1 MHMANNDFP
10 NERKT
15 VATFNQLKGSMA
27 RIKRPDA
34 LRKKG
39 VGYIVEQRGNQVKLE
54 FYPTVFSRPPYTT
67 ESKIALIEDA
77 EVLKTPLEL
86 VKNREFDEPWRF
98 DLKQKAAHL
107 RIENRGGQLS
117 NSRTDLL
124 PHQIFTAHKIVSNSA
139 RRFLLADEVGL
150 GKTIEAGLVFYALRQ
165 RGEAERT
172 LIITPAGLA
181 RQWQEEMEDKFGVI
195 FQVLNEDF
203 LDRNPRIWDMQNL
216 AIASIDTLKRENH
229 KKGLLECLR
238 WQLIVF
244 DEAHKLSAKAF
255 GDKVERTQNY
265 RLALDLKDHTDSL
278 LLLTATPHQGDES
291 KFRNLL
297 GLLSPN
303 VVFSTDETTLPPGA
317 ISFKDIIIRNRK
329 LDVADNQGMPVFK
342 GKDTYP
348 KKVEMSKEEKIFH
361 SALLHYLE
369 EGYGLAE
376 QDPLNPA
383 NRAIGFVMTTFQ
395 KLAASSTKAIMNA
408 LIKRRGNLQHAIQ
421 ATAQVTEYDARFE
434 GEYEERKTE
443 IEALKPFIKDEIK
456 LLDQLVNRARA
467 VPDDVKAEELLEI
480 IESANGEK
488 ILIFTEYIATQKYIL
503 NRLEAK
509 FGLGTT
515 AFIRGQDMDFYARKR
530 NIAEFRDNPQV
541 RFLVSTEA
549 GGEGINLQF
558 CHIIVNYDI
567 PWNPMRLEQRVG
579 RVYRYG
585 QDKRVIVYNLQN
597 AGTIEDKV
605 RSYLEE
611 KMDRAAKAL
620 SQVTGEDYE
629 EIKSGLLGQI
639 DETLD
644 VSYDELYKKALRK
657 GGLEWSKE
665 QINHGIEKAKNA
677 WSLAYNSLFK
687 YDISR
692 FNPNS
697 YQSEVQSLF
706 NVKDLQEF
714 VERFIRNNRREI
726 KRDDK
731 GRLEFLTPEI
741 LRGFEL
747 KEKYIKVTFSREE
760 ATKSTDPELEF
771 VAFGHPLFEAIVE
784 TCGSYDFGGHAVMRA
799 VSSKKFK
806 GLRGIQFNFIVRRI
820 QMTPRGEETTFQ
832 IFPIFID
839 SSYSYNA
846 SASLEAL
853 VEYSYT
859 KPPEDSFEFVNAIDA
874 DKCYLTAREHLQELY
889 GEQMPWEE
897 NLSLLN
903 VAWLIFV

>member
-1 MHMANNDFP
+1 MRVANDNYP
-10 NERKT
+10 NERR
-15 VATFNQLKGSMA
+15 ATFSQLKGNMA

-39 VGYIVEQRGNQVKLE
+39 VGYIIEQRSNQVKLE
-54 FYPTVFSRPPYTT
+54 FYPTVFSKPPYTT
-67 ESKIALIEDA
+67 ESKIALIEDV
-77 EVLKTPLEL
+77 EVLKTPLQQL
-86 VKNREFDEPWRF
+86 KDRKFDEPWRF
-98 DLKQKAAHL
+98 DIKQKAAHL
-107 RIENRGGQLS
+107 KIENRGGQLS
-117 NSRTDLL
+117 NSRTNLL
-124 PHQIFTAHKIVSNSA
+124 PHQIFTAYKVVSNSI

-150 GKTIEAGLVFYALRQ
+150 GKTIEAGLIFYALRQ

-181 RQWQEEMEDKFGVI
+181 RQWQEEMEDKFGVT
-195 FQVLNEDF
+195 FLVLNEDF
-203 LDRNPRIWDMQNL
+203 LDKNPRIWDMHDL
-216 AIASIDTLKRENH
+216 VIASIDTLKRENH
-229 KKGLLECLR
+229 KRSLLECQR
-238 WQLIVF
+238 WQLIIF

-255 GDKVERTQNY
+255 GAKVERTQNY
-265 RLALDLKDHTDSL
+265 RLALDLRDHTDSL

-291 KFRNLL
+291 EFRNLL

-303 VVFSTDETTLPPGA
+303 IVFSTDQTKLPPSA
-317 ISFKDIIIRNRK
+317 VSFKDVIIRNRK
-329 LDVADNQGMPVFK
+329 HDVSDDQGGQVFK
-342 GKDTYP
+342 GKDTFP
-348 KKVEMSKEEKIFH
+348 RKVEMSNEEKVFH

-376 QDPLNPA
+376 QDPLNPI

-395 KLAASSTKAIMNA
+395 KLAASSTEAIMSA
-408 LIKRRGNLQHAIQ
+408 LIKRRDNLQQAIQ
-421 ATAQVTEYDARFE
+421 PLAELMEYDARFE
-434 GEYEERKTE
+434 GEYEARKSE
-443 IEALKPFIKDEIK
+443 LEASSPFIKDEIN
-456 LLDQLVNRARA
+456 LLDNLINDARA
-467 VPDDVKAEELLEI
+467 VAHDAKAGELLKI
-480 IESANGEK
+480 IESAKGEK
-488 ILIFTEYIATQKYIL
+488 ILIFTEYIATQEYIL
-503 NRLEAK
+503 KRLEAK
-509 FGLGTT
+509 FGHGTT
-515 AFIRGQDMDFYARKR
+515 TYIRGQGMDFSARKM
-530 NIAEFRDNPQV
+530 NIAVFRDNPQV

-549 GGEGINLQF
+549 GREGINLQF

-579 RVYRYG
+579 RVYRYL
-585 QDKRVIVYNLQN
+585 QDKRVVVYNLQN

-611 KMDRAAKAL
+611 KMDRAARTL
-620 SQVTGEDYE
+620 SQVTGEDSE

-665 QINHGIEKAKNA
+665 QIDRGIEKAKNA

-692 FNPNS
+692 FNPKS
-697 YQSEVQSLF
+697 YQSEVRSLF
-706 NVKDLQEF
+706 NLEDLQEF

-726 KRDDK
+726 RKDEN
-731 GRLEFLTPEI
+731 GHLEFLTPEI
-741 LRGFEL
+741 LKGFEL
-747 KEKYIKVTFSREE
+747 KERYTKVTFSREE
-760 ATKSTDPELEF
+760 ATRSTDPELEF
-771 VAFGHPLFEAIVE
+771 VAFGHPLFEAILE
-784 TCGSYDFGGHAVMRA
+784 TCGSYDFGGNAVMRT
-799 VSSKKFK
+799 VLSKKFK

-839 SSYSYNA
+839 TNYSYSA
-846 SASLEAL
+846 SASLEAI
-853 VEYSYT
+853 VEYSYL
-859 KPPEDSFEFVNAIDA
+859 KPPEDSFEFVNAIEA
-874 DKCYLTAREHLQELY
+874 DKCYLIAREQLQKLY

-903 VAWLIFV
+903 VAWLSFV

>member
-1 MHMANNDFP
+1 MSNTDFSD
-10 NERKT
+10 NRKT
-15 VATFNQLKGSMA
+15 VPAIDQLKGRLA
-27 RIKRPDA
+27 RIKTPDV

-54 FYPTVFSRPPYTT
+54 FYPTIFSKPPYTT
-67 ESKIALIEDA
+67 ESKIALIDDIEI
-77 EVLKTPLEL
+77 LKPPLEL
-86 VKNREFDEPWRF
+86 LKNREFDEPWRF

-107 RIENRGGQLS
+107 KIENRGGQLS

-124 PHQIFTAHKIVSNSA
+124 PHQIFTAYKVVSSPA
-139 RRFLLADEVGL
+139 KRFLLADEVGL
-150 GKTIEAGLVFYALRQ
+150 GKTIEAGLIFYALKQ

-181 RQWQEEMEDKFGVI
+181 RQWQEEMEDKFGI
-195 FQVLNEDF
+195 TFLVLKEDF
-203 LDRNPRIWDMQNL
+203 LDKNPRIWDIHNL

-229 KKGLLECLR
+229 KKSLLECIR

-297 GLLSPN
+297 GLLSPK
-303 VVFSTDETTLPPGA
+303 VVFSTDQTTLPPGA

-348 KKVEMSKEEKIFH
+348 KKVEMYKEEKIFH

-376 QDPLNPA
+376 QDPLNPV

-395 KLAASSTKAIMNA
+395 KLAASSTEAIMNA
-408 LIKRRGNLQHAIQ
+408 LIKRRDNLQHAIQ
-421 ATAQVTEYDARFE
+421 ATAQVPEYDARFE

-456 LLDQLVNRARA
+456 LLDRLINHARA
-467 VPDDVKAEELLEI
+467 VPDDAKAEELLEI
-480 IESANGEK
+480 IESSNGEK

-503 NRLEAK
+503 KRLEAK
-509 FGLGTT
+509 FGRGTT
-515 AFIRGQDMDFYARKR
+515 AFIRGQDMDFYARKM
-530 NIAEFRDNPQV
+530 NIAEFRDNPRV

-558 CHIIVNYDI
+558 CHIVVNYDI

-585 QDKRVIVYNLQN
+585 QDKRVVVYNLQN

-611 KMDRAAKAL
+611 KMDRAAKTL

-665 QINHGIEKAKNA
+665 QIDRGIEKAKNA
-677 WSLAYNSLFK
+677 WGLAYNSLFK

-706 NVKDLQEF
+706 NLKDLQEF

-731 GRLEFLTPEI
+731 GHLEFLTPEI
-741 LRGFEL
+741 LRGLEL
-747 KEKYIKVTFSREE
+747 KERYCKVTFSRDD

-784 TCGSYDFGGHAVMRA
+784 TCGSYDFGGLATIRA
-799 VSSKKFK
+799 VPSKKFK
-806 GLRGIQFNFIVRRI
+806 GLKGIQFNFIVRQV
-820 QMTPRGEETTFQ
+820 QMTPRAEETTFQ

-839 SSYSYNA
+839 TSYSYNA
-846 SASLEAL
+846 SATSEAL
-853 VEYSYT
+853 IEYSHP
-859 KPPEDSFEFVNAIDA
+859 KPSEEIFEFATSVDV
-874 DKCYLTAREHLQELY
+874 DKCYAIARKCLQELC

-897 NLSLLN
+897 NIALLN
-903 VAWLIFV
+903 AAWLIFV